1 MGRRRSAKPYI
12 LVRIQI
18 LPLKYQIKKWGNKMN
33 DLWIEENLKLI
44 REKMNVTCQSTG
56 RNPEDVKLLLAT
68 KTVSANRIKQALE
81 AGETMIGENK
91 VQELEKKYSL
101 LQGKNIEWHFI
112 GHLQT
117 NKVKQI
123 LKYVTCIHSVDR
135 MKLGRVLH
143 KELTKENRKLDIL
156 VQVNTSYE
164 ESKFG
169 VAPEETL
176 NLIEQLSKLDTLNIK
191 GLMTIGKLTTNDK
204 ETRECFRLLKSI
216 QQQVIEQNFPGV
228 EMDILSMGMSGD
240 FEIAIEEGATI
251 IRVGT
256 AIFGERDYPDSYYW
270 NEQKQK

>member
-1 MGRRRSAKPYI
+1 
-12 LVRIQI
+12 
-18 LPLKYQIKKWGNKMN
+18 MN
-33 DLWIEENLKLI
+33 DLWIEDKLKLI
-44 REKMNVTCQSTG
+44 KEKVNLTCQSTC
-56 RNPEDVKLLLAT
+56 RNPKDVKLLLAT
-68 KTVSANRIKQALE
+68 KTVSADKIKQALE
-81 AGETMIGENK
+81 AGEALIGENK

-101 LQGKNIEWHFI
+101 LQDENIEWHFI

-204 ETRECFRLLKSI
+204 ETRDCFRLLKSI
-216 QQQVIEQNFPGV
+216 QQQVIEQSYPGV

-240 FEIAIEEGATI
+240 YEIAIEEGATI